1 MLNMYSMNKTNQ
13 NNKEIQVNKKSQETM
28 RKNKGINKK
37 LKMKI
42 AMEMIVMRLIVT
54 LVKLKAMS

>member
-1 MLNMYSMNKTNQ
+1 MYSMNKTNQ
-13 NNKEIQVNKKSQETM
+13 NNKEIQVNKKSQETI

>member
-13 NNKEIQVNKKSQETM
+13 NNKEIQVNKKSQETI